1 MYTFIRVIKVLK
13 FIFLVSAGTNIL
25 NKCNTIVV
33 GHLGKQNSLYRFPG
47 FKLGPKCQDVWFGL
61 KHGLEVET
69 DEMMQQ
75 DTKLNVCCT
84 KGGAKQPDIFT
95 KSSFK
100 AFQQP
105 FYIFNDFEIR
115 IV

>member
-1 MYTFIRVIKVLK
+1 MDIDFYIKINIDADMDINVNKNKEYRKSMSILISMYTFIRVIKVLK

-61 KHGLEVET
+61 KHGL
-69 DEMMQQ
+69 
-75 DTKLNVCCT
+75 
-84 KGGAKQPDIFT
+84 
-95 KSSFK
+95 
-100 AFQQP
+100 
-105 FYIFNDFEIR
+105 
-115 IV
+115 